1 MGEAKSRLHQSVT
14 GAYSGEIPNGLQR
27 KEETKASDASVSQ
40 YHREVEETTRK
51 QRAQVPVPVVVEKP
65 VVTAEEIFYGP
76 ELPSDFSW
84 EKACAYRTATGSSES
99 YYALS
104 HEVDQQLQH
113 VQEIEKEKEKGFT
126 APPMPSISAK
136 PVAAVAPS
144 VDYQPVIAEAHVLP
158 TGYNFEKVQHDFEKV
173 QHAKEEDKDK
183 VFTASP
189 MPSISTKPVAAV
201 APSVA
206 YQSVITETP
215 VHSGFAGYDLE
226 KIQHGREEKERVFTA
241 SPMPSISTK
250 PVAAVAPSVAY
261 QSAIAETPV
270 HSGSTGY
277 DLEKI
282 QHAKEEE
289 KETVFTPPFIPLIS
303 DKLAATI
310 TPSVDSQ
317 QTIGETHVYYGPDLP
332 TGYDF
337 EHIQNAK
344 EEERQRAI
352 TAEKER
358 LQYQQLQSAPIM
370 DDKQYD
376 SRVEESKSEKTE
388 ERQKSLVAE
397 KERLQYTSQAEEKK
411 DIAEEESKER
421 QQISENHAQDHIQ
434 AAEQRTE
441 GPEKQELSG
450 RGTLRWTFLKD
461 KFVRGGAKESSSAK
475 AEGSKSAWGIIG
487 LKGKEPKAKEPK
499 AEEPKVEES
508 KAQETTYKLESASV
522 VSSVTGKYLDLCEVN
537 CSWNVNAQSVVN
549 EAPEVVYGPS
559 LPDNF
564 TFQPRPY
571 LSHQSSST
579 TTTTTVS
586 SSAYGTPDEGEVTP
600 TPTPRVYPV
609 IDDSSFASSKP
620 LAEHSVFDYMDD
632 RFPTPPP
639 VVKSAEQQKE
649 EDDAAFRAIT
659 TISAEAAGFDQET
672 LREVLNSQG
681 GSSTEKP
688 STRKRQES
696 QGQYEIR
703 RKPLQEHVSVS
714 LLTSVTDTE
723 ESKMHQ
729 HGNENHYDSHT
740 SNHTASDSTTAS
752 GQFATSAAEE
762 VERQYVSVPTS
773 AYESR
778 ESMERQESQSQYEIR
793 TKSLREHVSVSMLTS
808 FRYRRE

>member
-1 MGEAKSRLHQSVT
+1 LGEAKSRLHQSVT

-215 VHSGFAGYDLE
+215 VYSGFAGYDLE
-226 KIQHGREEKERVFTA
+226 KIQHGR
-241 SPMPSISTK
+241 
-250 PVAAVAPSVAY
+250 
-261 QSAIAETPV
+261 
-270 HSGSTGY
+270 
-277 DLEKI
+277 
-282 QHAKEEE
+282 EE

-388 ERQKSLVAE
+388 ERQKALVAE

-487 LKGKEPKAKEPK
+487 LKAKEPKAKEPK

-537 CSWNVNAQSVVN
+537 FSWNVNAQSVVN

-714 LLTSVTDTE
+714 MLTSVTDTE

-729 HGNENHYDSHT
+729 YGNDNHYDSHT